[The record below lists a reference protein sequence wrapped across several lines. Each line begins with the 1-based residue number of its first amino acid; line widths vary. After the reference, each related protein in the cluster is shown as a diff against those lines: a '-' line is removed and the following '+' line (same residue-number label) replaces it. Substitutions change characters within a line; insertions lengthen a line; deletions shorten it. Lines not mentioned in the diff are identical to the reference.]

1 MGEKQEGNSA
11 AGRRLVT
18 MGKKNTEDAF
28 SSAGE
33 KQDQGGRR

>member
-1 MGEKQEGNSA
+1 MGAKQEGSSA

-18 MGKKNTEDAF
+18 MGNKNTEDAVF
-28 SSAGE
+28 RIGE